1 MRTMQYLKEIY
12 CVPAQPLVIRA
23 CADLVKARVAGDDLA
38 LSGKDRGAAEMMKGW
53 LTTAKTEPEA
63 STSTNRSPVSP
74 ANGKRK
80 ERLLILV
87 GTYSIGKE
95 RLAKGKPAFTTSES

>member
-1 MRTMQYLKEIY
+1 M
-12 CVPAQPLVIRA
+12 PAQPLVIKA

-38 LSGKDRGAAEMMKGW
+38 LSGKDRGAAELMKGW
-53 LTTAKTEPEA
+53 LTAPKPEPDAGA
-63 STSTNRSPVSP
+63 SAEPGSPS
-74 ANGKRK
+74 GRKRK

-95 RLAKGKPAFTTSES
+95 RLAKGGRILGQHRQVAVG